1 MKKSVMAALTVIV
14 VAFIGVG
21 YLSTVQIPAPEKTVS
36 KIIPNEKLP
45 R

>member
-1 MKKSVMAALTVIV
+1 MKKSVMVGLAVILV
-14 VAFIGVG
+14 GFIGIG

-36 KIIPNEKLP
+36 KIIPNEQLP